1 MVEPIGPRPLAKD
14 RKIAPASRVA
24 TSVAAAPVAKQAK
37 SVEAT
42 TLAAQ
47 LSSSAPVDMDRVK
60 MIKQAIADGN
70 FPLSPA
76 TIADQLIAA
85 RFEWLSND

>member
-1 MVEPIGPRPLAKD
+1 MVEPIGSRPLAKD
-14 RKIAPASRVA
+14 RSIAPVSRVA
-24 TSVAAAPVAKQAK
+24 APVAAAPVAKQAK
-37 SVEAT
+37 TAEAS

-47 LSSSAPVDMDRVK
+47 LSSAPPVDMDRVK

-85 RFEWLSND
+85 RYEWLAND